1 MEKERG
7 REYII
12 KLRGELEPLTSD
24 LLGLLENSYW
34 QIVCP
39 DLYQFLGLDRRCFLL
54 LYSLPLLLVIV
65 SRQLTKYT
73 LLFHPVSAII
83 NDSLR
88 ITKESAEN
96 ADFTGCCHRQ
106 TDRQIRY
113 LRAGIRC
120 VILSQTRIRVFHIGD
135 LEERIKS
142 LLNLRRNVSDTA
154 EPPRAATSHVWN
166 LQRKLFPPL
175 RANLVPEDN
184 NAVRAPYMLLHTQPI
199 TFLNMT
205 FSLNQR
211 LTWPI
216 DHYSR
221 GFNSDYNYNQWTQ
234 PEGPL

>member
-1 MEKERG
+1 MVYK
-7 REYII
+7 
-12 KLRGELEPLTSD
+12 
-24 LLGLLENSYW
+24 
-34 QIVCP
+34 
-39 DLYQFLGLDRRCFLL
+39 
-54 LYSLPLLLVIV
+54 
-65 SRQLTKYT
+65 
-73 LLFHPVSAII
+73 FHPVSAII

-135 LEERIKS
+135 LEERIKTTKFIS
-142 LLNLRRNVSDTA
+142 RGLFLSG
-154 EPPRAATSHVWN
+154 AATSHVWN

-234 PEGPL
+234 PEGPLLVIDVY